1 MKLKKIA
8 TALLIGC
15 FSVSL
20 ITGCQFNNATDESE
34 TTETEA
40 KKVVGIG
47 EPVETDTYE
56 FGVTDLNSFSI
67 EEPSGEVRNY
77 LMIGVTY
84 TNLTDETVQ
93 IEEGDFDLFLNNEEK
108 FSIAYDEETFG
119 GYVAAGLMFGT
130 ANIKAGRTKTGYIIY
145 RYYRDYNDIEISYE
159 DITVVA
165 TKSDVIEIYEIVPTD
180 PIESLTEPSDSDVV
194 ETEAAPVE
202 TTAAPE
208 TEPVIEETA
217 PVEEQP
223 APEPGDVV
231 FDEAPPEG

>member
-1 MKLKKIA
+1 
-8 TALLIGC
+8 
-15 FSVSL
+15 
-20 ITGCQFNNATDESE
+20 
-34 TTETEA
+34 
-40 KKVVGIG
+40 
-47 EPVETDTYE
+47 
-56 FGVTDLNSFSI
+56 
-67 EEPSGEVRNY
+67 
-77 LMIGVTY
+77 
-84 TNLTDETVQ
+84 
-93 IEEGDFDLFLNNEEK
+93 
-108 FSIAYDEETFG
+108 
-119 GYVAAGLMFGT
+119 MFGT